1 LLKCIDNVINIYLVI
16 VYDINYRLLF
26 FRNTLNTNM
35 FKSLLKFQRLKGE
48 RKGKIWQLF
57 HAKDFQS
64 LMYPCF
70 TFCRIL
76 GIFPY
81 KINAS
86 TIETCKSCYILSI
99 IIICVFCV
107 YELISIYDIN
117 ISKNVLF
124 QNLPRILQLN
134 CFYIFGGFIAVG
146 TFILSGPR
154 MRLLQTIQDLS
165 LKLPSESHQN
175 LSRLIHAKDIFGFF
189 FLITQAL
196 IYYPRIQHGSL
207 RHALLLYILLLIFQ
221 MDMLYMNCVC
231 VLKACF
237 KQINDKLANLRKLVA
252 HGEPYLLR
260 DTYHE
265 QRNSFLL
272 MELNVL
278 KKQHLAIS
286 DTVQMLKTIF
296 SLQLVCTIIITF
308 IQITFNLYFYLVRI
322 QGGVSMNLKKQ
333 VYYDS
338 LITAVIY
345 HIIKIVLVVWA
356 CETGKNQAMELSITI
371 HNVFNATSDKQIKY
385 EVNFKK
391 S

>member
-1 LLKCIDNVINIYLVI
+1 
-16 VYDINYRLLF
+16 
-26 FRNTLNTNM
+26 M

-57 HAKDFQS
+57 RAKDFQS

-81 KINAS
+81 KINES
-86 TIETCKSCYILSI
+86 TIETWKSCYILSS
-99 IIICVFCV
+99 IIICVFCI
-107 YELISIYDIN
+107 YELICLYDIN
-117 ISKNVLF
+117 ISKNVPF
-124 QNLPRILQLN
+124 QNLPRVLQLN
-134 CFYIFGGFIAVG
+134 CFYIFGGFIAIG

-165 LKLPSESHQN
+165 LKLPSESYQN
-175 LSRLIHAKDIFGFF
+175 LSRWIHAKDIFGFF
-189 FLITQAL
+189 FIITQAS
-196 IYYPRIQHGSL
+196 IYYPRIQYGSL
-207 RHALLLYILLLIFQ
+207 RQILMVYILLLMFQ

-260 DTYHE
+260 DIYHE

-272 MELNVL
+272 ELNVL

-333 VYYDS
+333 VYYDIF
-338 LITAVIY
+338 ITSIIY
-345 HIIKIVLVVWA
+345 FIIKIVLIVWA
-356 CETGKNQAMELSITI
+356 CETGKNQAMGLILTI

-385 EVNFKK
+385 EVN
-391 S
+391 